1 MIDSSGDPISGR
13 GVGCWRLMSIQARGC
28 MLTAVHLR
36 RDRRKEQQ
44 QQLASY
50 MTEHDGD
57 VVGFGDTRLGENAG
71 IMDRLTKRA
80 MVERREGRQ
89 RQRDTN
95 TTVGNG
101 RQTTVTERDVR
112 VVIPKASWSSAGS
125 SKNRNDAWLGGVT
138 MAAMGEAA
146 KRQQQEV
153 VGCRKWRRYLGR
165 IYRGK
170 NKKTMVVVQVYF
182 PDAQYSSTSK
192 AESYS
197 QLLGAKA
204 AVVTQGTPAG
214 RWRLGMAPPKPD
226 SAQLQH
232 PRRLLMA
239 DLETHLMHYALD
251 PNCTLVLMGDMNIDL
266 CTRDDDDGPALRLMM
281 TRLGLISCAEARWPD
296 SHQSFLTHR
305 AGEGQAHSHI
315 DYASV

>member
-1 MIDSSGDPISGR
+1 M
-13 GVGCWRLMSIQARGC
+13 MSIQARGC

-80 MVERREGRQ
+80 MVERREERQ

-112 VVIPKASWSSAGS
+112 VVTPKASWSSAGS

-138 MAAMGEAA
+138 MAA
-146 KRQQQEV
+146 
-153 VGCRKWRRYLGR
+153 VG
-165 IYRGK
+165 
-170 NKKTMVVVQVYF
+170 
-182 PDAQYSSTSK
+182 
-192 AESYS
+192 
-197 QLLGAKA
+197 
-204 AVVTQGTPAG
+204 
-214 RWRLGMAPPKPD
+214 
-226 SAQLQH
+226 
-232 PRRLLMA
+232 
-239 DLETHLMHYALD
+239 
-251 PNCTLVLMGDMNIDL
+251 
-266 CTRDDDDGPALRLMM
+266 
-281 TRLGLISCAEARWPD
+281 
-296 SHQSFLTHR
+296 
-305 AGEGQAHSHI
+305 
-315 DYASV
+315 